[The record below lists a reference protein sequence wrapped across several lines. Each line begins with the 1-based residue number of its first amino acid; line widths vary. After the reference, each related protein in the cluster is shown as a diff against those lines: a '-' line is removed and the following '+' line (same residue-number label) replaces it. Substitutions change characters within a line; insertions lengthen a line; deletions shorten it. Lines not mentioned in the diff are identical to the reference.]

1 MAGKGLISEFYQS
14 FLGQVNKE
22 KRCFPADDGIVVNVT
37 LIGHIG
43 RVRSVFLRQNLEAL
57 RPSAHRRRRCVRKIF

>member
-1 MAGKGLISEFYQS
+1 MAGKGLKSDFYQS

-22 KRCFPADDGIVVNVT
+22 KRRFSADDRIMVKVT

-43 RVRSVFLRQNLEAL
+43 RVRSVYL
-57 RPSAHRRRRCVRKIF
+57 RPSAASALRN